1 MVEREYIVRLPGGY
15 FDERGQLH
23 DSAVL
28 APLAGCDEEALLAD
42 GASPTA
48 AVTRVLARTIRRIG
62 TIDRIDEALVRR
74 LLVADRQ
81 VLLLELRART
91 FGARISGS
99 CGCERPGCGQRI
111 SLSFALRDLPVRAL
125 ADKRPAYR
133 VALDD
138 NGDDSDGRSVTV
150 RLPDGGDQEA
160 VCDAVA
166 AGASGAEALRLLVGR
181 CLVDDPGAARTA
193 DALAPADLLAIERFL
208 ADTAPMVDLGVCVR
222 CPACHGE
229 VTVELELQDFFF
241 GELALGAEQLYRDV
255 HHLALHYH
263 WSEQDILAMPR
274 PRRERYLGLIA
285 EAMEAAHAG
294 A

>member
-1 MVEREYIVRLPGGY
+1 MAEREYIVRLPGGY

-42 GASPTA
+42 GASPAA

-62 TIDRIDEALVRR
+62 SIDRINDELVRR

-91 FGARISGS
+91 FGARVSGS
-99 CGCERPGCGQRI
+99 CCCERPGCGQRI

-133 VALDD
+133 VALPDD
-138 NGDDSDGRSVTV
+138 GGGGSGRLVMV
-150 RLPDGGDQEA
+150 RLPSGGDQEA

-166 AGASGAEALRLLVGR
+166 AGVSGAGALRLLVGR
-181 CLVDDPGAARTA
+181 CLVDDPDGAGTA
-193 DALAPADLLAIERFL
+193 GELAPADLLAIERFL

-222 CPACHGE
+222 CPECRSE
-229 VTVELELQDFFF
+229 ITVELELQDFFF
-241 GELALGAEQLYRDV
+241 GELALSAEQLYRDI

-263 WSEQDILAMPR
+263 WSEQDILTMPR
-274 PRRERYLGLIA
+274 PKRERYLGLIA
-285 EAMEAAHAG
+285 EAMEAANAG